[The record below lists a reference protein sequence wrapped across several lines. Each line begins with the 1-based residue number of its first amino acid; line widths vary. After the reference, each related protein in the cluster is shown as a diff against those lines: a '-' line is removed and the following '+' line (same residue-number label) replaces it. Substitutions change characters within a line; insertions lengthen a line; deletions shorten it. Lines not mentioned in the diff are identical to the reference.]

1 MKIGAT
7 VDFGKV
13 KATQEW
19 ELLTDEIGED
29 SEKHDFLQ
37 VLVFGGR
44 KQLVIE
50 LEKQAIVESD
60 SRKFYLGGLNV
71 TDAMILP

>member
-1 MKIGAT
+1 MKIWAT

-13 KATQEW
+13 KVTQEW
-19 ELLTDEIGED
+19 TFLADEIGED

-50 LEKQAIVESD
+50 LEKQSIATSESG
-60 SRKFYLGGLNV
+60 KFYLGGLDIA
-71 TDAMILP
+71 DAVILP